1 MNSVCPEDVA
11 VLTPGAREC
20 GLRKKWDLR
29 RRSSSDEV
37 HRVALRPK
45 ATRVLMKG
53 GNSDTDTFRGERPRE
68 DKAGVEAVHPV
79 VDSQPPERGADEVH
93 CSSRP
98 LCGFGTAA

>member
-53 GNSDTDTFRGERPRE
+53 GNSEHRHVQRGEATRGQSRGGGR
-68 DKAGVEAVHPV
+68 ASGCG
-79 VDSQPPERGADEVH
+79 QPA
-93 CSSRP
+93 SRT
-98 LCGFGTAA
+98 GGG